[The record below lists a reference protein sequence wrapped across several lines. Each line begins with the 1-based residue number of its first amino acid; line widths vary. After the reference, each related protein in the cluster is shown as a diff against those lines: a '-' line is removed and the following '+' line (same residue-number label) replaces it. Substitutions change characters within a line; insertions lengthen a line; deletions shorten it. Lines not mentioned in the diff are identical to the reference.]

1 MLLHCFGK
9 IYHTMNK
16 VILSLLLLIGMTCQA
31 EVSNPELQRVN
42 ENVEILRLQFE
53 NLIGENKSLKRD
65 VSNLQSVVESLN
77 TRLHTVETKSD
88 SIYNAL
94 MSEVISN
101 TELANANHA
110 AATERIQVV
119 ETYSKNK
126 IHKLTVWG
134 VWAIVLLLII
144 AIVVYIILHRNITN
158 SKDAISTIKDVQNKL
173 EE

>member
-1 MLLHCFGK
+1 
-9 IYHTMNK
+9 MNK

-110 AATERIQVV
+110 AAT
-119 ETYSKNK
+119 
-126 IHKLTVWG
+126 
-134 VWAIVLLLII
+134 
-144 AIVVYIILHRNITN
+144 
-158 SKDAISTIKDVQNKL
+158 
-173 EE
+173 